1 MELVRGACGLIM
13 PHPSQVT
20 PIAGPSDG
28 GTQITITGTNLGHAP
43 SDIASVSVGSVGCT
57 VNTTLYVPGTR

>member
-1 MELVRGACGLIM
+1 MELVRCGCVLIM

-20 PIAGPSDG
+20 PLAGPTDG

-43 SDIASVSVGSVGCT
+43 SDIQTVSVGSVGCT
-57 VNTTLYVPGTR
+57 VNTALYVPGTR